1 MSFVDEDDGRETC
14 CIFVT
19 EKSWIRRSN
28 TPLPFFP
35 SSICSL
41 FLTTNWVLSAF
52 QKIFWPQMQINAIA
66 KKNNDDEGVREDAD
80 EGPLRGV
87 GGV

>member
-1 MSFVDEDDGRETC
+1 
-14 CIFVT
+14 
-19 EKSWIRRSN
+19 
-28 TPLPFFP
+28 
-35 SSICSL
+35 
-41 FLTTNWVLSAF
+41 
-52 QKIFWPQMQINAIA
+52 MQINAIA